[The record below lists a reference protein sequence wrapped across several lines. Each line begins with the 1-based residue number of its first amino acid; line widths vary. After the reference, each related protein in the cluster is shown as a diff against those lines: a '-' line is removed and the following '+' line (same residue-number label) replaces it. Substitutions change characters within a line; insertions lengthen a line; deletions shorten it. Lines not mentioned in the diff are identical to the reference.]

1 MTDADCR
8 KLLDELRDAY
18 DGDAPEGCEHH
29 ERLSWAFDQGHIN
42 RLEFDELMEFVA
54 DDAAP
59 KFHLTNEPPKP
70 KPWRPENVKATQR
83 VLLAGMDCLSGQGN
97 LFETDGER
105 RP

>member
-29 ERLSWAFDQGHIN
+29 ERLAWAFNQGHIN
-42 RLEFDELMEFVA
+42 RLEFDELIEFVA
-54 DDAAP
+54 GDNDVSE
-59 KFHLTNEPPKP
+59 FHLTNEPPKP

-83 VLLAGMDCLSGQGN
+83 VLLAGMDCLSGQGD
-97 LFETDGER
+97 LFATDGE
-105 RP
+105 